1 MSLAHKGQILPIVNQ
16 MIPIDKTTVF
26 HANYDYDLNG
36 FNQGELLSPL
46 GHESILFFDGS
57 SGYISIPN
65 VAEMLHGGTEATLEM
80 WVKKSSVQY
89 GFIQLSGF
97 ANSNGNLYPYT
108 TNDVV
113 YLDIFRNN
121 RLGPI
126 TMKSS
131 TTNWHHFA
139 VTTAPGANGWKLY
152 QNGELVYQTD
162 GQATVS
168 TNYRSFEIGRNSDVR
183 YAHGE
188 FSDVRVWKIARTQEE
203 IKKDMNRILTGN
215 ENGLVAYYK
224 LTENRG
230 PTALDSSGNGND
242 GIWNGTI
249 TSIPGLTV
257 ATIKKEEG
265 KFKGAALIEPETYNA
280 FKANE
285 WSRDTADVTIVPI
298 DHAGPTPSP
307 TYLWSGSTKS
317 SAGNC
322 YLNGNTKIDFEL
334 FSTKWTFS
342 CYLKR
347 ADGQPVTDVGHIY
360 MYAEAQGGTTRINV
374 NQAPTGIID
383 CGDGWYRVYRTET
396 VTGLAKISLC
406 GFSSLNKTTE
416 WYINGWMLE
425 PRFGM
430 PSSYL
435 PITNSRA
442 VGRLTYPNPLQD
454 KNNFTISLWM
464 KRIDQVNQ
472 RDAVLCIQEKGID
485 QNGVWIDIDTGMLR
499 TFVYPSSGAAFVAMT
514 TEYDVS
520 NWCHITVTGTEN
532 TLKLFVNGKLKA
544 TQVISS
550 PYKLTGVLS
559 IGRRLSNAPYNDT
572 SNIMVD
578 ELRIE
583 ARAISEEEVL
593 AWAVGGLHYN
603 YLDYSQYVD

>member
-36 FNQGELLSPL
+36 FNQGELVAPEGLTRATLFNGVDVGMNL
-46 GHESILFFDGS
+46 GTDSRYDLVGNGEISVWVKPDIDWPSTTTPSVYRVIAAKS
-57 SGYISIPN
+57 SGGGAGSLGYYMDWTGNNTSRTLRAVIHNGTTGVGVNATYDFKKEWTFLVFKWDEKRVSLSANGVILGVATRTVNPLVLPN
-65 VAEMLHGGTEATLEM
+65 APLTIG
-80 WVKKSSVQY
+80 
-89 GFIQLSGF
+89 SGF
-97 ANSNGNLYPYT
+97 GS
-108 TNDVV
+108 
-113 YLDIFRNN
+113 
-121 RLGPI
+121 
-126 TMKSS
+126 
-131 TTNWHHFA
+131 
-139 VTTAPGANGWKLY
+139 TTAP
-152 QNGELVYQTD
+152 
-162 GQATVS
+162 
-168 TNYRSFEIGRNSDVR
+168 YRWSGSMSDLKIQSNNEVIGHWPLDEKQGSVAYDKSSYGNDTMITGGLSRN
-183 YAHGE
+183 
-188 FSDVRVWKIARTQEE
+188 IAGPIVAS
-203 IKKDMNRILTGN
+203 IKKG
-215 ENGLVAYYK
+215 
-224 LTENRG
+224 
-230 PTALDSSGNGND
+230 
-242 GIWNGTI
+242 
-249 TSIPGLTV
+249 
-257 ATIKKEEG
+257 EG
-265 KFKGAALIEPETYNA
+265 KFKSAALIEPETYNA

-374 NQAPTGIID
+374 NQTPTGIID

-425 PRFGM
+425 PCFGI

-464 KRIDQVNQ
+464 KQINQVNQ
-472 RDAVLCIQEKGID
+472 RDAVLCIQESGLD
-485 QNGVWIDIDTGMLR
+485 QNGVWIDIDTGVMR
-499 TFVYPSSGAAFVAMT
+499 AFVYPSSGAAFVATT

-520 NWCHITVTGTEN
+520 NWCHITVTGTDN

-559 IGRRLSNAPYNDT
+559 IGRRLSNPPYNDT